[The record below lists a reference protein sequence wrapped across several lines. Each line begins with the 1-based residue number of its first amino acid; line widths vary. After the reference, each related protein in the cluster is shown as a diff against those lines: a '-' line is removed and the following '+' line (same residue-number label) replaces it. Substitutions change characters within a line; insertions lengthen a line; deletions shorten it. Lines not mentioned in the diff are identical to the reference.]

1 MRTSARRLETGGADG
16 ASGPDATVLGR
27 RLPYAFRALH
37 HRNFRLFFVGQFV
50 SRVGFWMQNMALAWL
65 VYRLTESSLMLGLVA
80 FAGQAPTL
88 VFGLFA
94 GVVADRFDRY
104 RVILVTLILALAQA
118 LLLGVLTLLDRITA
132 WQVFGLAL
140 AAGAIQAFEMPARQ
154 SFLMEIVGRDDITS
168 AVALNSTLVNGARIL
183 GPALAGVLVAQFGE
197 GVCFLVNGLSFV
209 PIIVG
214 FLAMRLPAR
223 GLPEGSASSTGTFIR
238 EGVAYALHTP
248 AIRLLL
254 VLVGLISLLSTPYT
268 VLMPVFAGD
277 ILDSGPNGMGMLMGA
292 AGLGAVVGTLLLA
305 RHQGHE
311 TLGRVMALAL
321 VRFGLGLLLF
331 AWSDRFWLSM
341 LVLPLVGSGFMV
353 PLSAT
358 NTLLQTLA
366 PDRLRGRVMSL
377 FLMMFMGA
385 PPVGS
390 LLAGFLAPV
399 IGAPLTVG
407 SMGVLCLL
415 LAGYVF
421 LKLHLLR
428 EAESGEPAGAGKR
441 EGNHV
446 IDDPGRASFRSP
458 TVRRS
463 G

>member
-1 MRTSARRLETGGADG
+1 MRTSARRRETGGADG
-16 ASGPDATVLGR
+16 VPGPEATVRGR

-104 RVILVTLILALAQA
+104 RVILITLVLALTQA

-140 AAGAIQAFEMPARQ
+140 AAGSIQAFEMPARQ

-197 GVCFLVNGLSFV
+197 GVCFVVNGLSFV

-223 GLPEGSASSTGTFIR
+223 GQPERPAGSTGTFIR

-277 ILDSGPNGMGMLMGA
+277 VLDSGPNGMGMLMGA
-292 AGLGAVVGTLLLA
+292 AGVGAVVGTLLLA

-377 FLMMFMGA
+377 FFMMFMGA
-385 PPVGS
+385 PPIGS

-421 LKLHLLR
+421 LKLPLLR
-428 EAESGEPAGAGKR
+428 EAEAG
-441 EGNHV
+441 
-446 IDDPGRASFRSP
+446 
-458 TVRRS
+458 
-463 G
+463 